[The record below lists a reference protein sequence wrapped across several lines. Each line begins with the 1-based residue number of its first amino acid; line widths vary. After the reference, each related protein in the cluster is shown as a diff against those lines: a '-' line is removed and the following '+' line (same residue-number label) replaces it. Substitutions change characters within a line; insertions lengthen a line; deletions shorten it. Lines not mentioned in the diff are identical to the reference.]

1 MDKEY
6 GLTEDDVVQASVTE
20 QGILPKQLPWVVLP
34 ARVEGSGQKRCSA
47 SSLIDDVDKEW
58 THKAADSLIFKV
70 LEQTHFLGVFT
81 FQNIPFRR
89 RRRRQILSFFDH
101 CFFAPS
107 AQIATASSLLRLR

>member
-70 LEQTHFLGVFT
+70 LEQTHF
-81 FQNIPFRR
+81 FRR
-89 RRRRQILSFFDH
+89 FYLPKYSF
-101 CFFAPS
+101 
-107 AQIATASSLLRLR
+107 SSSSSSSNSQLL